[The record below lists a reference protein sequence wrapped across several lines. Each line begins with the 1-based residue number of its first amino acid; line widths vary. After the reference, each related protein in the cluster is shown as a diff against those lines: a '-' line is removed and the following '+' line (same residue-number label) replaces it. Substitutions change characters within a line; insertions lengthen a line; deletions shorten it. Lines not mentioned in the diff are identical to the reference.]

1 MTTNRP
7 DLFDPN
13 ALAKNRARAK
23 CAPVDFLREA
33 AIDDVQE
40 RLNEVNRSFNSVA
53 VVTPRPNLWDSFQE
67 AATFV
72 ADDEIL
78 QLEETAFDLV
88 IHDLCLHWSNDP
100 VGQIVQSRRAL
111 KPDGLFIGTLFG
123 GQTLN
128 ELRSCLAQAE
138 AEITGG
144 LSARIAPM
152 AEIRDLGA
160 LLQRA
165 GLALPVADG
174 TPFNVSYASPFD
186 LMKEL
191 RQMGEGNCITQR
203 AKHFSKRAIFLRATQ
218 IYAETFG
225 TENGRVTATF
235 EIITLTGWAPD
246 AGQQQPLRP
255 GSAKNRLADALGAVE
270 TKLKPF

>member
-1 MTTNRP
+1 MNTNRHE
-7 DLFDPN
+7 LFDRD
-13 ALAKNRARAK
+13 ALAKNRLRSK
-23 CAPVDFLREA
+23 IAPVDFLREA
-33 AIDDVQE
+33 TINDVQE
-40 RLNEVNRSFNSVA
+40 RLTEINRLFSSVA
-53 VVTPRPNLWDSFQE
+53 IVTPRCDLWKSFQDR
-67 AATFV
+67 ATFV
-72 ADDEIL
+72 ADEDIL
-78 QLEETAFDLV
+78 DLEENAFDLV

-111 KPDGLFIGTLFG
+111 KRDGLFIGTLFG

-128 ELRSCLAQAE
+128 ELRSCLTQAE

-152 AEIRDLGA
+152 AEIRELGS

-174 TPFNVSYASPFD
+174 TPFNVSHASLFE
-186 LMKEL
+186 LMKDL
-191 RQMGEGNCITQR
+191 RYMGEANCTTQR
-203 AKHFSKRAIFLRATQ
+203 LKTFSRREIFLRTAQ
-218 IYAETFG
+218 IYSEKFNVAE
-225 TENGRVTATF
+225 GRINATF

-246 AGQQQPLRP
+246 LGQQKPLRP
-255 GSAKNRLADALGAVE
+255 GTAKNRLADALGATE

>member
-7 DLFDPN
+7 DLFDVN

-23 CAPVDFLREA
+23 HAPVDFLREA

-53 VVTPRPNLWDSFQE
+53 IVTPRPDLWTGFQDAASFL
-67 AATFV
+67 
-72 ADDEIL
+72 ADEEIL
-78 QLEETAFDLV
+78 PLEESAIDLV

-152 AEIRDLGA
+152 SEIRDLGA

-174 TPFNVSYASPFD
+174 TPFDVSYASPFD

-191 RQMGEGNCITQR
+191 RQMGEGNCITER
-203 AKHFSKRAIFLRATQ
+203 AKRFSKRAIFLRAAQ

-225 TENGRVTATF
+225 TEEGRITATF

-270 TKLKPF
+270 TKLKPL

>member
-1 MTTNRP
+1 MDTKRTE
-7 DLFDPN
+7 LFDRE
-13 ALAKNRARAK
+13 ALIRNRKRAQHS
-23 CAPVDFLREA
+23 PVDFLRIA

-40 RLNEVNRSFNSVA
+40 RLEEVNRSFTSVA
-53 VVTPRPNLWDSFQE
+53 IVTPRPDLWRDFQGNVSFVSDCDVLDLAENKFNLI
-67 AATFV
+67 V
-72 ADDEIL
+72 
-78 QLEETAFDLV
+78 
-88 IHDLCLHWSNDP
+88 HDLCLHWANDP
-100 VGQIVQSRRAL
+100 VGQIVQCRRAL
-111 KPDGLFIGTLFG
+111 VPDGLFIATLFG

-138 AEITGG
+138 TEVTGG

-174 TPFNVSYASPFD
+174 TPYDVTYPSLFD

-203 AKHFSKRAIFLRATQ
+203 RKNFSKRAIFLRAAQ
-218 IYAETFG
+218 IYEQTFG
-225 TENGRVTATF
+225 DKDGRVKATF
-235 EIITLTGWAPD
+235 DIITLTGWAPD
-246 AGQQQPLRP
+246 AGQQRPLRP
-255 GSAKNRLADALGAVE
+255 GSAKNRLSDALGTVE
-270 TKLKPF
+270 SKLKPF